1 MQAALLVGV
10 NVICVNLSGVV
21 TFLLQGIQPRTFWEA
36 DRAKRATRT
45 AIALWAA
52 LLILLFIL
60 HVLAARAG

>member
-10 NVICVNLSGVV
+10 YVICVNLSGVV

-45 AIALWAA
+45 AIALWTA

-60 HVLAARAG
+60 HVLAARAV